1 MKTIK
6 RITFGL
12 VSSLLLAV
20 GLSQTAARM
29 DPVTQSLESLREKG
43 GELAGPALPCA
54 RATGELLA
62 GPALPCARSTG
73 ELLAGP
79 ALPCARST
87 GQTSSYASH
96 C

>member
-6 RITFGL
+6 HIALGL

-29 DPVTQSLESLREKG
+29 DPVTQSLESLREEG
-43 GELAGPALPCA
+43 GE
-54 RATGELLA
+54 LA

-73 ELLAGP
+73 EMLAGP
-79 ALPCARST
+79 ALPCARSV
-87 GQTSSYASH
+87 GQTSPGAFH